1 MSLAAV
7 VFDLDYTLAVPERDR
22 QTLLDEATAAAGVRD
37 ISRAEYLDEHRQHRA
52 TETRAPIFENLLAD
66 GDPDAAAH
74 AYRKAIN
81 DALVPVP
88 GVTEL
93 VEELRT
99 QYRVGLLTDGPIEA
113 QQSKLEALGWT
124 DLFDSVVI
132 TGSLAAGKPDG
143 RAFDAVLAELGVAPA
158 AAVYVGDHPDADVRG
173 AKDAGMVAVQVLD
186 ERFER
191 TPEADGYVERESIAD
206 DLRAFLSQ
214 QVGWR

>member
-37 ISRAEYLDEHRQHRA
+37 VSRAEYLDEHRQHRA
-52 TETRAPIFENLLAD
+52 TETRAPIFDGLLAD

-74 AYRKAIN
+74 AYRKAVN

-93 VEELRT
+93 IEELRT
-99 QYRVGLLTDGPIEA
+99 QYRVGLLTDGPIRA
-113 QQSKLEALGWT
+113 QQSKLETLGWT
-124 DLFDSVVI
+124 DMFDSVVV
-132 TGSLAAGKPDG
+132 TGSLPAGKPDG
-143 RAFDAVLAELGVAPA
+143 RAFDAVLGNLGVAPA
-158 AAVYVGDHPDADVRG
+158 ATVYVGDHPDADIRG
-173 AKDAGMVAVQVLD
+173 AADAGMVTVQVLG

-191 TPEADGYVERESIAD
+191 APEADGYIDRENLAD